1 MEERRGFYRK
11 GITSRAAM
19 RIQTYARERLGSAP
33 PLRVVPQSRGSPKPE
48 PARCRIDSNAPTDY
62 TASLESSEVRM
73 ERPLVIEIVSD
84 VV

>member
-1 MEERRGFYRK
+1 LARHRRFASFR
-11 GITSRAAM
+11 SPEAH
-19 RIQTYARERLGSAP
+19 QNLNRL
-33 PLRVVPQSRGSPKPE
+33 RC
-48 PARCRIDSNAPTDY
+48 RCRIDSNAPTDY